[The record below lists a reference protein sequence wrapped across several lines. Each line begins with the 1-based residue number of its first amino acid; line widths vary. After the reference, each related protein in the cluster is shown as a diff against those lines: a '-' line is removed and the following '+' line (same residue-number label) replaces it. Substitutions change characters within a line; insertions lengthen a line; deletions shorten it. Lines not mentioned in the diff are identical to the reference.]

1 MRVAISW
8 FAKFTTPIMKGV
20 EIMDI
25 IYISD
30 YYRYKAMEKEVKR
43 IKKARRK
50 KIAKDI
56 LEISIIV
63 AIIALGIVFWYM
75 FIDLAVNTIC

>member
-1 MRVAISW
+1 
-8 FAKFTTPIMKGV
+8 
-20 EIMDI
+20 MDI